1 MYLRLREEII
11 RSCTFS
17 PSMYLPISTHN
28 SAKYAQR
35 YHYLDSIIVPRKDW
49 GSLVNQA
56 GFEYED

>member
-1 MYLRLREEII
+1 
-11 RSCTFS
+11 
-17 PSMYLPISTHN
+17 MYLPISTHN